1 MRQPVELT
9 FDFAQVL
16 NTDAEGRLTLAD
28 GLVYAEKQG
37 ATEIIDIA
45 TLTGACIVSLGG
57 DYAGL
62 WSNNET
68 MAQSIKDSSAA
79 TGEKLWHMPLCE
91 ESYGEALKSKIAD
104 LANIG
109 GKGGGS
115 ITAALFL
122 KEFGKSSALFSK
134 LFLQLFSGGP
144 HL

>member
-1 MRQPVELT
+1 LPVELK

-122 KEFGKSSALFSK
+122 KEFGKSFGSFTRLY
-134 LFLQLFSGGP
+134 LQLSSGGP